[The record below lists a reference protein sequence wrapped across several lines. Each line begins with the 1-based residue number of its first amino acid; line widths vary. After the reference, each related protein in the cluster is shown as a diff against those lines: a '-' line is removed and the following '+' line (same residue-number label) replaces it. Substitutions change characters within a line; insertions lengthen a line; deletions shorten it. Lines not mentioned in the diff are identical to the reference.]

1 MAKGNILAPV
11 GLSSEA
17 KLVKT
22 DSRVLVCKLSK
33 DEVLDK
39 TRELG
44 ALIKQGAEVEARLE
58 VAKSERKSLLERT
71 AALSQEIGSHEA
83 TRAVTTEEWSDVGSG
98 KVIVVRTDTGEV
110 LSERLL
116 KPSERQAEMPLL

>member
-33 DEVLDK
+33 DEVL
-39 TRELG
+39 
-44 ALIKQGAEVEARLE
+44 
-58 VAKSERKSLLERT
+58 
-71 AALSQEIGSHEA
+71 
-83 TRAVTTEEWSDVGSG
+83 
-98 KVIVVRTDTGEV
+98 
-110 LSERLL
+110 SERLL